1 MSEGSDRDSAEE
13 TKRFQ
18 ENVKRKKLKSHMVI
32 DSDSENEEV
41 SIPVDSSQVE
51 VNFVVLN

>member
-18 ENVKRKKLKSHMVI
+18 ENVKRKKLKSRMVI